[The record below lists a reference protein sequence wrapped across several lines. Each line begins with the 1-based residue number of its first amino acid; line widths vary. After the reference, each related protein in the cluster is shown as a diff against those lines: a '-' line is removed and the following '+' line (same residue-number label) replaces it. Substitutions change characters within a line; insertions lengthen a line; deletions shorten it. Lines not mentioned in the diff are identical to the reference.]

1 MMSKLHNVDLGLLLV
16 RIGLAI
22 VFVAH
27 GWAKIGDM
35 SGTISF
41 FGSVLHLSPLWAYVV
56 AYAELL
62 GGVAMLL
69 GVFTQWAG
77 LLLAITMVV
86 AIYLVKLS
94 KGFLGGYEFDLML
107 FLGALAIV
115 LAGAGRY
122 TVMSLF
128 KKNQ

>member
-1 MMSKLHNVDLGLLLV
+1 
-16 RIGLAI
+16 
-22 VFVAH
+22 
-27 GWAKIGDM
+27 
-35 SGTISF
+35 
-41 FGSVLHLSPLWAYVV
+41 
-56 AYAELL
+56 
-62 GGVAMLL
+62 
-69 GVFTQWAG
+69 
-77 LLLAITMVV
+77 MVV

-122 TVMSLF
+122 TVMNLF

>member
-1 MMSKLHNVDLGLLLV
+1 MSKLHNVDLGLLLL
-16 RIGLAI
+16 RIGLAL
-22 VFVAH
+22 VFIAH
-27 GWAKIGDM
+27 GWAKVGDM

-41 FGSVLHLSPLWAYVV
+41 FSDLHLSYYWAYVV
-56 AYAELL
+56 AYAELI
-62 GGVAMLL
+62 GGIAMLL
-69 GVFTQWAG
+69 GIFTQWAG
-77 LLLAITMVV
+77 IVLAVTMVV

-122 TVMSLF
+122 TVMNLF